1 MSVCM
6 SDCLCIHTSRM
17 PYTYAYMPYTYH
29 THTHAWRVQE
39 KKLQLYSFEGVKE
52 REWVLDSVI
61 RYIKV
66 CVTDVCMHTQIF
78 MCVCGCVYNCVYVAM
93 CVCEGA

>member
-1 MSVCM
+1 MVTSAHVI
-6 SDCLCIHTSRM
+6 LC
-17 PYTYAYMPYTYH
+17 
-29 THTHAWRVQE
+29 QE

-66 CVTDVCMHTQIF
+66 RDK
-78 MCVCGCVYNCVYVAM
+78 
-93 CVCEGA
+93 EGWAFS